1 MSRLLTV
8 RGMRG
13 RRSWALL
20 ALLSASTFWG
30 CSSSE
35 VPQPADAA
43 MQQSPAPQQIER
55 GKLKFVSG
63 FEQGLAQAQRE
74 GKPVLLFFTAHWC
87 GFCHQMAH
95 EAFTH
100 SQVVALS
107 ERFVCVLVDAD
118 EQPEVCREYQVR
130 GYPTIQFL
138 SPRGVPLNRVMG
150 KKPGHQLVMEMQAA
164 LQAVARRTEWSDRPT
179 YRR

>member
-1 MSRLLTV
+1 MLTQSGAV
-8 RGMRG
+8 CARIGF
-13 RRSWALL
+13 ALSL
-20 ALLSASTFWG
+20 GVVIYTAG
-30 CSSSE
+30 CSRSE
-35 VPQPADAA
+35 TP
-43 MQQSPAPQQIER
+43 PAPPAAPAKAAAVPQIER
-55 GKLKFVSG
+55 GRLKFVSG

-100 SQVVALS
+100 DQVVTLS
-107 ERFVCVLVDAD
+107 DRFVCVLIDAD
-118 EQPEVCREYQVR
+118 QQPDVCREFHVR

-138 SPRGVPLNRVMG
+138 SPRGVPLNRVTG

-164 LQAVARRTEWSDRPT
+164 LQAVARRTDWSDRPA
-179 YRR
+179 YR